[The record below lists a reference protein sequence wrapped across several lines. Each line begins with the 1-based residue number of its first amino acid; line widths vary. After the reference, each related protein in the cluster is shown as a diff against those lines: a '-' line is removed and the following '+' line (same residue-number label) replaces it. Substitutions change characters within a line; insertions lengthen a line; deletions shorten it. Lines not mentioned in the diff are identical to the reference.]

1 MSHEPD
7 INDENS
13 SEENFEELQE
23 SYNDLRDRAD
33 ELEKMLDEA
42 QKENRKV
49 RKKLE
54 RLEQENKALK
64 RTPNFVGT
72 VEEIF
77 EDESKL
83 ILKKH
88 GDNQEFINEYPDHL
102 DLEPGMRV
110 ALNDSMGVTEIVPT
124 SDTDARAQAMEVDDE
139 PEVSYSDIGGINNQ
153 LREVREAIEDPI
165 LNPDKFEEIGIEPPS
180 GVLLHGPP
188 GTGKTMLA
196 KAVAN
201 KTNAKF
207 LKLAASE
214 LAQKFIGEGSRLV
227 RDLFEVAK
235 EDSPTVIFIDEIDA
249 IATKRRESKSDGG
262 AEVQRTLM
270 QLLSEMDG
278 FENRGDVRII
288 AATNRFDM
296 LDEAILRPGRFDR
309 IIEVPAPVESGREQ
323 IFRIHTRDM
332 NVDNN
337 VEYDELAEAA
347 EGFTGADI
355 QASCTE
361 AGMIAI
367 RDDRSGIT
375 LEDFQQA
382 IDKVKQDDTNPVQT
396 RAFQ

>member
-375 LEDFQQA
+375 FEDFQQA

>member
-165 LNPDKFEEIGIEPPS
+165 LNPDKFEKIGIEPPS

-337 VEYDELAEAA
+337 VEYDDLAEAA

-375 LEDFQQA
+375 FEDFQQA
-382 IDKVKQDDTNPVQT
+382 IEKVKQDDTNPVQT